1 MLAQTGGVDIVTF
14 EDEWAGLRA
23 EAQTRMRLNGAG
35 PAAGGGGPD
44 LKSSAARK
52 RSAIAA
58 LEQHVEPDTQAA
70 GKVMDETSE
79 AAAKGF
85 HDWATGAGINE
96 ALKGWR
102 ASVKSLQS
110 RLAAEKTAL
119 SATHR
124 LLTGAD
130 LQLGGQFALLKPSG
144 VDQPYPS
151 RISEH

>member
-1 MLAQTGGVDIVTF
+1 MTF
-14 EDEWAGLRA
+14 EEEWAGLRA
-23 EAQTRMRLNGAG
+23 EAQSRMRLNGAPG
-35 PAAGGGGPD
+35 PVGAPD
-44 LKSSAARK
+44 LKSSAAK
-52 RSAIAA
+52 KKAAVSA

-70 GKVMDETSE
+70 GKLMDETSE

-85 HDWATGAGINE
+85 NGWATGAGITE

-119 SATHR
+119 SQTHH

-130 LQLGGQFALLKPSG
+130 LQLGGQFSLLKPLPVSP
-144 VDQPYPS
+144 QS
-151 RISEH
+151 TEH